1 MDLTTIAL
9 RLSSS
14 ILALAAITAPT
25 RAQNILFAEDFDA
38 GIPSSWVHFTL
49 DVPIDPWS
57 AGVSPVNASPDI
69 FHEWF
74 CDQGGQN
81 RRNVL
86 MSPRIDLSGFW
97 RATFQCKQHQ
107 LYPTLR
113 SLNLV
118 QATTDGGQT
127 FSTLYSETG
136 TWSGPGAIQL
146 SLDAYAGL
154 GDVRI
159 AFYYEGAIANEWRI
173 DDVRVT
179 TPQPL
184 LDLTSLNVGTNAT
197 FDLRGASPFGLAVF
211 AYSIQGGGPL
221 TTPFGPVGLTPPI
234 ETLSLSV
241 ADGNGAATT
250 TLPIPAAAL
259 GITLWAQAAELRA
272 DGSVELSRHTSDTIQ

>member
-38 GIPSSWVHFTL
+38 GLPPTWVHFTL

-57 AGVSPVNASPDI
+57 AGVSPVNGSPDI

-74 CDQGGQN
+74 CDRGGLN
-81 RRNVL
+81 RRNIV
-86 MSPRIDLSGFW
+86 MSPSIDLRGLW
-97 RATFQCKQHQ
+97 RASFQCKQHQ

-113 SLNLV
+113 SYNLV
-118 QATTDGGQT
+118 QVSTDGGQT
-127 FSTLYSETG
+127 LTTLYSETG

-159 AFYYEGAIANEWRI
+159 AFQYEGAIANEWRI

-184 LDLTSLNVGTNAT
+184 LDLNSLNVGTNAT

-241 ADGNGAATT
+241 ADGNGAATA

-272 DGSVELSRHTSDTIQ
+272 DGSVELSRHTSGTIQ